1 MLLSTA
7 EFDLFEILR
16 VPYRQSPPSGDRT
29 PVASLESAVGRFHSI
44 RQEGD
49 DSASGVWWPAFD
61 GSATAPRAR
70 LYWLGDVPFY
80 AALIPAAVLDPRGEA
95 GGWVRMQDVLD
106 DRGERVASLWRCAD
120 GNVILPFDPNQ
131 AIRNFLAERYAD
143 DAAAGFLRRTGVQA
157 YYRLRPLIPR
167 RVQIGLRRRFSA
179 IQSRARFPRWPQE
192 PGLHDLFR
200 AMYILVG
207 TTTGTEL
214 PWIAPWP
221 SGREWAI
228 VLTHDVES
236 ETGYRNIDRL
246 REIEASMGF
255 RSSWNFVPRR
265 YNVSD
270 ELVAELVGDGFEVG
284 VHGLYHDGRD
294 LESDAMLAERLPEM
308 RAWATQWGARGFRS
322 PATHRRW
329 EWMGRLGFDY
339 DSSYADTDPYEPQP
353 GGCGSLWPF
362 FIDETVELPITMSQ
376 DHTLF
381 VILGQTTIE
390 AWSDKARYI
399 RGRNGMAL
407 MLTHPDYLAT
417 NELAGRYSEM
427 LTEVADDET
436 AWRALPGEVSDWW
449 RRRAASRIEGEQG
462 GWRIEGQAAADGVV
476 TTIPPR

>member
-1 MLLSTA
+1 MVITRPSPALS
-7 EFDLFEILR
+7 LR
-16 VPYRQSPPSGDRT
+16 SAGSTRFGGRATTSPPSGCGGPHST
-29 PVASLESAVGRFHSI
+29 QSAI
-44 RQEGD
+44 
-49 DSASGVWWPAFD
+49 
-61 GSATAPRAR
+61 ATRPG

-80 AALIPAAVLDPRGEA
+80 AELLPAAVLDPRAEA
-95 GGWVRMQDVLD
+95 DGWVRTQDVLD
-106 DRGERVASLWRCAD
+106 DRGARVASVWRCAD
-120 GNVILPFDPNQ
+120 GNVVLPFDPNQ
-131 AIRNFLAERYAD
+131 AIRNYLAERYAD
-143 DAAAGFLRRTGVQA
+143 GATAGLVRRVGVQA

-167 RVQIGLRRRFSA
+167 RVQIGLRRRFSV

-192 PGLHDLFR
+192 PGLHDLFQ
-200 AMYILVG
+200 AMYILVS

-236 ETGYRNIDRL
+236 EAGYRNMDRL
-246 REIEASMGF
+246 RGIEMSMGF

-265 YNVSD
+265 YAVSD
-270 ELVAELVGDGFEVG
+270 ELVAKLVREGFEVG

-294 LESDAMLAERLPEM
+294 LESEATLAERLPEM
-308 RAWATQWGARGFRS
+308 RSWATQWGARGFRS

-362 FIDETVELPITMSQ
+362 FIDDTVELPITMSQ

-381 VILGQTTIE
+381 VILGHTTSE
-390 AWSDKARYI
+390 AWSEKARYV
-399 RGRNGMAL
+399 RRRNGMAL
-407 MLTHPDYLAT
+407 MLTHPDYLT
-417 NELAGRYSEM
+417 TDELAGRYRAV
-427 LTEVADDET
+427 LAEVADDRT

-449 RRRAASRIEGEQG
+449 RRRAASHIEGEG
-462 GWRIEGQAAADGVV
+462 EGWKIAGPAATDGAVM
-476 TTIPPR
+476 TIPPH